1 MEFFET
7 VSKRGSYRGK
17 FTDERIGRDV
27 LEKIVTAG
35 IRAPSGCN
43 CQTTSFVIVDETALI
58 EKIGQIM
65 GKSFVLQA
73 AALIVAVADTTP
85 AYGNETFYKE
95 DAAAAIENIL
105 LAIAD
110 LSYAT
115 VWLDGV
121 LRVNRV
127 AERIGSLL
135 GVPESKRVQILLPV
149 GRPAEPV
156 AQKEKLPFS
165 KRAWFNRYE
174 GK

>member
-1 MEFFET
+1 MEFFDV
-7 VSKRGSYRGK
+7 VSKRASYRGK
-17 FTDERIGRDV
+17 FTDEKIGRDV

-58 EKIGQIM
+58 EKIGSIM
-65 GKSFVLQA
+65 GKSFVSQA
-73 AALIVAVADTTP
+73 AALIIAVADTTP
-85 AYGNETFYKE
+85 AYGSETFYKE

-110 LSYAT
+110 LGYAA
-115 VWLDGV
+115 VWLDGY
-121 LRVNRV
+121 LRVNGV
-127 AERIGSLL
+127 AEQIGALL
-135 GVPESKRVQILLPV
+135 GVPASKRVQILLPV
-149 GRPAEPV
+149 GRPCEPV
-156 AQKEKLPFS
+156 AQKEKLPFA